1 MQRPTIPDLAKL
13 AGVSVATVNRVLSG
27 AQNVRHPTR
36 QRVQE
41 AAEAINFYGTGAIQA
56 HVAANRPKYRLGF
69 LLHQPTR
76 SFYRDLGAALALE
89 AKSIADAEI
98 DARIEYLEDLSP
110 QNISARLLDLAETC
124 DAIAVV
130 AAVHPMISETLDAL
144 RARNVPIFA
153 LISQLSATGQVHYI
167 GLDNWKVGRTAAWAI
182 EKISKAPGKLGILV
196 GNHRYRCQ
204 EMNESGFRSYYREY
218 APEFTLLE
226 PLLTFESSTIA
237 QEMTEKL
244 LREHPD
250 LTGLYVAGGGITGA
264 LTALRNSDRA
274 GKIAVVGYQLMEVTR
289 AALLDGS
296 MTLAISHPLKLMAQ
310 ETVAGMR
317 RACEAGA
324 KTGNWTSIIPF
335 ELYTRENI

>member
-27 AQNVRHPTR
+27 AQNVRQQTR

-41 AAEAINFYGTGAIQA
+41 AAEAMHFYGTGAIQA
-56 HVAANRPKYRLGF
+56 HVAAHRPKYRLGF
-69 LLHQPTR
+69 LLHQPNR
-76 SFYRDLGAALALE
+76 SFYRDLGAALALQAKAITE
-89 AKSIADAEI
+89 AEVET
-98 DARIEYLEDLSP
+98 RIEFLEDLSP

-124 DAIAVV
+124 DAVAVV
-130 AAVHPMISETLDAL
+130 AAVHPLVSETLDVL
-144 RARNVPIFA
+144 RERGVPIFA

-204 EMNESGFRSYYREY
+204 EMNESGFRSYFREY

-250 LTGLYVAGGGITGA
+250 LSGLYVAGGGITGA
-264 LTALRNSDRA
+264 LTALRTSDRA
-274 GKIAVVGYQLMEVTR
+274 GKIVVVGYQLMEVTR
-289 AALLDGS
+289 AALLDGT
-296 MTLAISHPLKLMAQ
+296 MTVAISHPLKLMAE
-310 ETVAGMR
+310 ETVSGMI
-317 RACEAGA
+317 RACEA
-324 KTGNWTSIIPF
+324 KSKSGNWTSIIPF
-335 ELYTRENI
+335 EIYTRENI